1 MKLEY
6 NPKCREGR
14 KDQLKKGQTEIWSSQ
29 LLMLLLMAST
39 VVLRLLRPS
48 PNQLII
54 IIEPNFWYGEPIS
67 EVQKIFPGEDAEKI
81 VSIPNAIKVYDD
93 YIE

>member
-1 MKLEY
+1 MEFVVTHASSNGFYCSIKTFTSI
-6 NPKCREGR
+6 
-14 KDQLKKGQTEIWSSQ
+14 TELVDYMNKQDSS
-29 LLMLLLMAST
+29 L
-39 VVLRLLRPS
+39 
-48 PNQLII
+48 

-67 EVQKIFPGEDAEKI
+67 EVQKIFPGEDVEKI